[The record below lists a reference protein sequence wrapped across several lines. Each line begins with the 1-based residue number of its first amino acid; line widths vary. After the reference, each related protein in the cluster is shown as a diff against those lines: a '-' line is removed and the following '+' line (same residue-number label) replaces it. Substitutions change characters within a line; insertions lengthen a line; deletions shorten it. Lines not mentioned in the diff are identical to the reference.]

1 MTVDRPGARL
11 LITMNLGFWGVQIGN
26 GLQLANAS
34 AIFESLGA
42 DVSQLPLLW
51 LGAPLMGLLAQPI
64 VGEMSDRT
72 VSPWGKRQP
81 YFLGGAVLG
90 AIMLV
95 ALPLA
100 TNLAQ
105 AVALYW
111 LLQLALNVSIAP
123 SRPFVGDLLSPRYRT
138 WGYSIQ
144 GVCIGLGAICAAGLP
159 WLLEYFFHLQP
170 AAEASEAGV
179 PAVIRGA
186 YSAGAV
192 LCLVSTLATF
202 WAVDEPASATDSSAR
217 LDATEPGEAGANDVE
232 NTVLASKW
240 SAIWEPMRAIA
251 QAITSLPPI
260 MRQLAGVQAL
270 SWAGIYCMFLYLP
283 NAIARNIL
291 GATNRES
298 LSYAHGVEWAGL
310 CTAFYNLVCLG
321 VSFLIPT
328 LSRRWGRVT
337 THAVCLMA
345 GAIGLLSLLLVHDRY
360 AILFSMVG
368 VGIAWA
374 SLLSIPYS
382 LLMDDL
388 PVSHSGVYMGLFNG
402 FVTLPQIVMSLGFGW
417 VMRHMLHG
425 NRLSALALG
434 GILIALAALLMLRVP
449 EPTGQSDPDSLLEEA
464 DRQLDENV
472 LSP

>member
-1 MTVDRPGARL
+1 MTVERPGLRL

-51 LGAPLMGLLAQPI
+51 LGAPLMGLLVQPI
-64 VGEMSDRT
+64 VGELSDRT

-81 YFLGGAVLG
+81 YFLGGALLG
-90 AIMLV
+90 AVGLV
-95 ALPLA
+95 ALPWA
-100 TNLAQ
+100 ANLTQ

-111 LLQLALNVSIAP
+111 LLQLALNISIAP
-123 SRPFVGDLLSPRYRT
+123 SRPFVGDLLPPRYLT
-138 WGYSIQ
+138 WGYAIQ
-144 GVCIGLGAICAAGLP
+144 GFCIGLGAICAAGLP
-159 WLLEYFFHLQP
+159 WLLGHLLHLKP
-170 AAEASEAGV
+170 AAEATSTGV
-179 PAVIRGA
+179 PAVIGGA
-186 YSAGAV
+186 YMVGAV
-192 LCLVSTLATF
+192 LCLGSTLGTF
-202 WAVDEPASATDSSAR
+202 WTVNEPPPQQSTAELA
-217 LDATEPGEAGANDVE
+217 LKPEAEALNP
-232 NTVLASKW
+232 
-240 SAIWEPMRAIA
+240 IQAIA
-251 QAITSLPPI
+251 QAMTSLPPM

-270 SWAGIYCMFLYLP
+270 TWAGVYCIFLYLP

-291 GATNRES
+291 GAANRDS

-321 VSFLIPT
+321 VSFLIPM

-337 THAVCLMA
+337 THATCLMA
-345 GAIGLLSLLLVHDRY
+345 GALGLLSLLLVHDRY
-360 AILFSMVG
+360 SILLSMVG

-374 SLLSIPYS
+374 SILSIPYS

-388 PVSHSGVYMGLFNG
+388 PENQSGVYMGLFNG
-402 FVTLPQIVMSLGFGW
+402 FVTLPQIAMSLGFGW
-417 VMRHMLHG
+417 VMRNLLHG

-434 GILIALAALLMLRVP
+434 GILLGLSALLMLRVP
-449 EPTGQSDPDSLLEEA
+449 EPIVLRETESESPSGSLAAEA
-464 DRQLDENV
+464 DRALDNKV

>member
-64 VGEMSDRT
+64 VGELSDRT
-72 VSPWGKRQP
+72 ISPWGKRQP

-95 ALPLA
+95 LLPLS
-100 TNLAQ
+100 TSLAQ
-105 AVALYW
+105 AVGFYW
-111 LLQLALNVSIAP
+111 VLQLALNISVAP
-123 SRPFVGDLLSPRYRT
+123 SRPFVGDLLPPRYRT

-159 WLLEYFFHLQP
+159 WLLEYFFHLRP
-170 AAEASEAGV
+170 APEFAEVGI
-179 PAVIRGA
+179 PTVISRA
-186 YSAGAV
+186 YWVGAV
-192 LCLVSTLATF
+192 VCLVSTLATF
-202 WAVDEPASATDSSAR
+202 WTVDEPPPELGHSTNLLAETES
-217 LDATEPGEAGANDVE
+217 TEPKPQDAKEG
-232 NTVLASKW
+232 LSP
-240 SAIWEPMRAIA
+240 IRAIA
-251 QAITSLPPI
+251 QAMTSLPPM

-291 GATNRES
+291 EAPNRES
-298 LSYAHGVEWAGL
+298 LSYAQGVEWAGL

-345 GAIGLLSLLLVHDRY
+345 GAVGLLSLLLVHDRY
-360 AILFSMVG
+360 TILLSMVG

-374 SLLSIPYS
+374 SILSIPYS

-388 PVSHSGVYMGLFNG
+388 PVNQSGVYMGLFNG

-417 VMRHMLHG
+417 VMRHLLHG

-434 GILIALAALLMLRVP
+434 GVLIALAALLMLRVP
-449 EPTGQSDPDSLLEEA
+449 EPVAKPTADSLPEELDRRLETE
-464 DRQLDENV
+464 V

>member
-1 MTVDRPGARL
+1 MTVERPGLRL

-26 GLQLANAS
+26 GLQTANAS

-42 DVSQLPLLW
+42 DVSQLPMLW

-64 VGEMSDRT
+64 VGELSDRT

-100 TNLAQ
+100 TSLAQ

-111 LLQLALNVSIAP
+111 VLQLALNVSIAP
-123 SRPFVGDLLSPRYRT
+123 SRPFVGDLLPAPYRT

-170 AAEASEAGV
+170 AAEFTEIGV
-179 PAVIRGA
+179 PTVISGA
-186 YSAGAV
+186 YIVGAI
-192 LCLVSTLATF
+192 LCLVSTLCTF
-202 WAVDEPASATDSSAR
+202 WAVNEPQPPPSSADPSV
-217 LDATEPGEAGANDVE
+217 DANESEELLNP
-232 NTVLASKW
+232 
-240 SAIWEPMRAIA
+240 IRAIA
-251 QAITSLPPI
+251 QAMTSLPPM

-291 GATNRES
+291 EAPNRES

-321 VSFLIPT
+321 ISFLIPT

-337 THAVCLMA
+337 THATCLMA
-345 GAIGLLSLLLVHDRY
+345 GAVGLLSLLLVHDRY
-360 AILFSMVG
+360 SILLSMVG

-374 SLLSIPYS
+374 SILSIPYS

-388 PVSHSGVYMGLFNG
+388 PESQSGVYMGLFNG

-417 VMRHMLHG
+417 VMRHLLHG

-434 GILIALAALLMLRVP
+434 GVLIGLAAVLMLRVP
-449 EPTGQSDPDSLLEEA
+449 EPAIKRDTGSLPEGSGRTLEKE
-464 DRQLDENV
+464 V